1 MVVMMTSLQ
10 ASVSSV
16 RQRPPVDW
24 HGREAVRFDEV
35 LTAAERLARWRIG
48 ATVTYRPLPDESPA
62 RVAER
67 LLASLAPLAGLHA
80 GTQLLIHAAALGYDP
95 GLLRGVLRA
104 ADAAGLPV
112 TLDMTVPQRTDALLA
127 CVTSLQD
134 AHRDLGLTL
143 SCDRERSPDDVLRA
157 CALGLR
163 LRLVHERCAETGAAR
178 RASVQACA
186 RVVERAAG
194 GTSQVTLVCHDP
206 QIVVDSAAVLRRHGT
221 PVVLELLPDL
231 PRQGVLWTARTL
243 ALPVRSCVSYG
254 QPSMVSLPG
263 QVARPSRVLWWSTL
277 SSSMGAMLSG
287 AA

>member
-1 MVVMMTSLQ
+1 MVVMMMSLQ
-10 ASVSSV
+10 ASVSSAPP
-16 RQRPPVDW
+16 RLPVDRRE
-24 HGREAVRFDEV
+24 REAVRFDEV
-35 LTAAERLARWRIG
+35 LAAAERLAHWRIG

-67 LLASLAPLAGLHA
+67 LLASLTPLAELHA
-80 GTQLLIHAAALGYDP
+80 GTQLLIHPAALGYDT

-104 ADAAGLPV
+104 ADAAGLDV

-127 CVTSLQD
+127 CVASLRD
-134 AHRDLGLTL
+134 AYHDLGLTL

-157 CALGLR
+157 CAMGLR

-178 RASVQACA
+178 RASVEACA
-186 RVVERAAG
+186 RVVGQAAG
-194 GTSQVTLVCHDP
+194 RTSQVTLVCHDP
-206 QIVVDSAAVLRRHGT
+206 QIVADSVAVLRQHDT

-243 ALPVRSCVSYG
+243 VLPVRSCVSYG
-254 QPSMVSLPG
+254 QPPMVALPG

-277 SSSMGAMLSG
+277 SSSMGAMMAG
-287 AA
+287 TA

>member
-62 RVAER
+62 RVADR
-67 LLASLAPLAGLHA
+67 LLASLEPLAGLHA
-80 GTQLLIHAAALGYDP
+80 GAQLLVHAAALGYDQA
-95 GLLRGVLRA
+95 LLRGVLRA
-104 ADAAGLPV
+104 AEAAGLAV

-127 CVTSLQD
+127 CVAALRD

-143 SCDRERSPDDVLRA
+143 SCDRERSPDDASRA
-157 CALGLR
+157 CEMGLR
-163 LRLVHERCAETGAAR
+163 LRLVHERCADTGVLR
-178 RASVQACA
+178 RASMQACA
-186 RVVERAAG
+186 QVVERVAG
-194 GTSQVTLVCHDP
+194 RTSQVTLVCHDP
-206 QIVVDSAAVLRRHGT
+206 QIVADSATVLRERST

-254 QPSMVSLPG
+254 QPPMTALPG

-287 AA
+287 TA